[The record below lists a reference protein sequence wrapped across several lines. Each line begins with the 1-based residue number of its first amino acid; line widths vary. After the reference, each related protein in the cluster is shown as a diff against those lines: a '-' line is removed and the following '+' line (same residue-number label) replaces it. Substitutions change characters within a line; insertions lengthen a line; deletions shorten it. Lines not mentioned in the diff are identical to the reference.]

1 MIKESRN
8 LIGWETQL
16 ATTNQKWLSKM
27 LPSLD
32 LRAKNLKYHLICSTY
47 IVDLIILQFHWTRS
61 TIGHTQTKVVLSE
74 KKNMQKKLRYQLII
88 SRDTDDKRILE
99 SDWTIDTT
107 GPTYAKAVV
116 SDATFSWWLSPCNKS
131 KIWIDSFQR
140 YWWSDHHAIWLVESI
155 LAHNWRLQ
163 IYPRHAAFAKAL
175 RTWLCIIFG

>member
-1 MIKESRN
+1 MRN
-8 LIGWETQL
+8 TTGHNQPKVIVSD
-16 ATTNQKWLSKM
+16 ATFSWSTCKKSQI
-27 LPSLD
+27 SLD
-32 LRAKNLKYHLICSTY
+32 L
-47 IVDLIILQFHWTRS
+47 FHIYCWSNNSAIPLNKKHNWPHANKSGTFR
-61 TIGHTQTKVVLSE
+61 KE
-74 KKNMQKKLRYQLII
+74 KHAKKLRYQLII

-131 KIWIDSFQR
+131 KMWIDSFQR

>member
-16 ATTNQKWLSKM
+16 ATTNQKWLSQM

-74 KKNMQKKLRYQLII
+74 KKNMQKNWDTNWLFPEILTIKESWNLIGQQTQLVPPMQKLWSQMLHSHDDYLHATNPRYGLIPSKDI
-88 SRDTDDKRILE
+88 DDQIIMQ
-99 SDWTIDTT
+99 SDWWRAFRPITE
-107 GPTYAKAVV
+107 
-116 SDATFSWWLSPCNKS
+116 
-131 KIWIDSFQR
+131 DSRFIPDMQ
-140 YWWSDHHAIWLVESI
+140 L
-155 LAHNWRLQ
+155 
-163 IYPRHAAFAKAL
+163 L
-175 RTWLCIIFG
+175 RKH